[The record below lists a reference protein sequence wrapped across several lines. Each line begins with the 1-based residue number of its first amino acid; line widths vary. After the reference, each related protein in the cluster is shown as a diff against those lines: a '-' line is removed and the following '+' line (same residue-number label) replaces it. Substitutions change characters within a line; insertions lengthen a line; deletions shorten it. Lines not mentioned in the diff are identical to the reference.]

1 MNDSPGI
8 TFDSLPKT
16 QLKASSGTKLAP
28 PLGQRSANGL
38 LPANC
43 RRSSDALA
51 GSGAPDVTGVEKRS
65 TMEAVLEAEEAGAAR
80 VGEARNGLVEAPTGD
95 DSLA

>member
-1 MNDSPGI
+1 MNPSPGV

-51 GSGAPDVTGVEKRS
+51 ASGAPVDTGVEKRS
-65 TMEAVLEAEEAGAAR
+65 TIEAVLEAEEAGIR
-80 VGEARNGLVEAPTGD
+80 VGEARNGLVDAPTGD
-95 DSLA
+95 DTLA